1 MTGNSLNYA
10 NSPWRF
16 EGETEHLAKPEQGL
30 FSKLTQLET
39 LNTAYAKLNE
49 ALALH
54 SPADGSEPPLVG
66 EEVNGFLLQ
75 LGMDLRAGTFRMQ
88 GKGPGLDADKVSEN
102 DARSDLR
109 NRIVQIALADA
120 LVTVFPTEP
129 PANPVAWTAAVVGH
143 GHSRVYAVTIENSD
157 ADCSAHILAVVRQR
171 VDDRAF
177 LALLGNVLESTDLQ
191 DFAGTNRLASMLT
204 RISLHNIDQV
214 LHQANL
220 LGRQGSDVHATCIRC
235 GHDVALFLDNDAQYD
250 WLLPAVQKR
259 LREALAE
266 IKAEVDPEKTQSV
279 DLSRGEKLHFLDH
292 EFRLAKDRDGTA
304 RVQYKA
310 LVKACA
316 PKPEAQKPSRQ
327 SWKLPSLRWPRRAQR
342 RKPAAP
348 ADAPPG
354 GRNFHWPTLRLQR
367 PRWSW
372 NWSLQ
377 IPRRV
382 YVVAA
387 AVMIGTAVLAVSAA
401 VVVVLLPNGPQLYP
415 ARGQVFY
422 EGRPAVG
429 ALVVFLPKDPTSPQ
443 ARVASALVAE
453 DGSYVLGTQKAKDG
467 ARAGQYVVT
476 VSRPRGKRAY
486 PLPARYGS
494 RHTTPLTAI
503 VEMGPTE
510 VPAYQLLAES
520 P

>member
-1 MTGNSLNYA
+1 MTGNSLNNA

-30 FSKLTQLET
+30 FSELTQLET
-39 LNTAYAKLNE
+39 LFTAYAKLNE

-54 SPADGSEPPLVG
+54 SPADESEPPLVG
-66 EEVNGFLLQ
+66 EEVNGFLRQ

-88 GKGPGLDADKVSEN
+88 GKEPGPDAVKVSEN
-102 DARSDLR
+102 DPRSDLR

-171 VDDRAF
+171 VDDPAF

-191 DFAGTNRLASMLT
+191 DFAGTNRLASVLT

-220 LGRQGSDVHATCIRC
+220 LGRQGSYVHATCIRC

-259 LREALAE
+259 LREALNE
-266 IKAEVDPEKTQSV
+266 IKAEVDPEKTQLV

-292 EFRLAKDRDGTA
+292 EFRLVKDRDGTA

-316 PKPEAQKPSRQ
+316 PKPEAQKPSRR
-327 SWKLPSLRWPRRAQR
+327 SWKLPLPAWPRRVRSKPTARAEAPSGR
-342 RKPAAP
+342 R
-348 ADAPPG
+348 
-354 GRNFHWPTLRLQR
+354 FHWPSLDLRW

-372 NWSLQ
+372 NWSLNVS
-377 IPRRV
+377 RRV

-387 AVMIGTAVLAVSAA
+387 AVMIGAVVLAVSAA
-401 VVVVLLPNGPQLYP
+401 VVVLLLPKGPQLYP

-422 EGRPAVG
+422 EGKPAVG

-443 ARVASALVAE
+443 ARIASALVAE

-476 VSRPRGKRAY
+476 VSMPRGKRAY
-486 PLPARYGS
+486 TLPARYGN

-510 VPAYQLLAES
+510 VPTYQLLAES